1 MGSLTISRHA
11 KDMQSE
17 IETKWVT
24 RAIPRPGPALML
36 GLIGGL
42 ALPLVAAA
50 LYRTYDIAVQPLE
63 LEGTRQLGFVFLAG
77 EIGLIVHRMW
87 HGLSYRSQWRVL
99 PLWARRCL
107 GLFTATF
114 WISSANVSPFP
125 AFSLL
130 LCAGWII
137 HLLFAGA
144 VFDLATAVVPAR
156 RPDVWPGFVAGM
168 VALAAVTAVHF
179 TDLPPDVDAH
189 VHQIDWGS
197 AIPGFISVRLF
208 GAWTAAVLS
217 LLTGVAWVRSSEMPK
232 RHLLFGMIAFV
243 FGLMFWSATR
253 AAVLGWIG
261 VLPLAWFVAGPPRS
275 RDMITVLPL
284 YFIVAAVSATL
295 LQPYDH
301 PSFTFFDLLD
311 PQVNASV
318 DAISSLRLTFWTR
331 SLAIVR
337 DYPLFGTG
345 AGSSWW
351 LITLGTA
358 RHVQPHNVLVQF
370 LLNWGLVPTIPALAL
385 LGGAVV
391 RAHTRVRRERA
402 LLPLL
407 MMLDSLLVIGLF
419 DGMFHFAQ
427 FIMLIVGTLALC
439 LAPAP
444 AAELGH
450 PM

>member
-1 MGSLTISRHA
+1 
-11 KDMQSE
+11 MQAR
-17 IETKWVT
+17 IETEMVA
-24 RAIPRPGPALML
+24 RAIARPGPMLML
-36 GLIGGL
+36 GLVGGL
-42 ALPLVAAA
+42 ALPLIAAI
-50 LYRTYDIAVQPLE
+50 LYLTYDIAVQPLG
-63 LEGTRQLGFVFLAG
+63 LEGTRQVGFVFLAG
-77 EIGLIVHRMW
+77 EVGLILLRVRR
-87 HGLSYRSQWRVL
+87 GLRYREQWRML
-99 PLWARRCL
+99 PRWARCCL
-107 GLFTATF
+107 ALFAATF
-114 WISSANVSPFP
+114 WISSAYVSPFR

-130 LCAGWII
+130 LCVGWVF

-144 VFDLATAVVPAR
+144 VFDLATQVVPAR

-168 VALAAVTAVHF
+168 AAVTVVTAVHF
-179 TDLPPDVDAH
+179 TVLPPDVAAH

-208 GAWTAAVLS
+208 GAWTAAILTM
-217 LLTGVAWVRSSEMPK
+217 LTGVAWTQSGEMPN
-232 RHLLFGMIAFV
+232 RRLLFGAIALV

-253 AAVLGWIG
+253 AAVVGWIG
-261 VLPLAWFVAGPPRS
+261 VLPLACIVAGPPRA

-284 YFIVAAVSATL
+284 YLVVAAVIATL
-295 LQPYDH
+295 LRPYGH
-301 PSFTFFDLLD
+301 PAFTFFDLLD
-311 PQVNASV
+311 PQLNASA
-318 DAISSLRLTFWTR
+318 DAISSLRLTFWTK

-385 LGGAVV
+385 LGGAVL
-391 RAHTRVRRERA
+391 RAHARVRREHT

-407 MMLDSLLVIGLF
+407 MMLDCLLVIGLF

-444 AAELGH
+444 ATIRGSLTQGSAART
-450 PM
+450 P